1 MSAIRSVFLSK
12 PTYPFFEEIRVSM
25 DLFGGF
31 ALSQKRKTERSLHR
45 NFLAAYPESHP
56 LEISSASLNPVGRA
70 LSAMHL
76 TKTTSSGKLTSVES
90 AFQSSRIYRDGSEQI
105 GPFPEYL
112 YADGREAKKEV
123 KAASRGLHSYEYMFD
138 GIHFGAPDFH
148 ISMFYDFLYL
158 NALTE
163 KDNTETTRRL
173 LEGGFDAFSDLATSS
188 LNSQARSCAIF
199 VGLVKAGRIEEVK
212 TVFSFNRLFRV
223 SPDGQAMGRESYEN
237 VQLLDSKGN
246 ITLLSPV
253 VLLVVGREE
262 ILYEYD
268 RFYGHLSNKKHD
280 DGFIR
285 PSVMEAVDIL
295 KEDINRTQIFKMMYR
310 DNAIGYRIS
319 GAAGCINIPPVLFP
333 GRERKDIETIQM
345 TKYDNTFLS
354 KNEIDAHVM
363 WPWLNE
369 THKDV
374 LPFFEHLI
382 GPFPHAT

>member
-1 MSAIRSVFLSK
+1 MSVIRSVFLSK
-12 PTYPFFEEIRVSM
+12 PTYPFFEEIRVNV

-31 ALSQKRKTERSLHR
+31 APSQKRKTELSLHH
-45 NFLAAYPESHP
+45 NFLSAYPGSHP
-56 LEISSASLNPVGRA
+56 LEISSASLNPIGRA

-76 TKTTSSGKLTSVES
+76 KKTTSSGKLTSVES

-112 YADGREAKKEV
+112 YADGREAKKQV
-123 KAASRGLHSYEYMFD
+123 KAASRGLHSYEYLFD

-148 ISMFYDFLYL
+148 ISLFYDFLYL

-163 KDNTETTRRL
+163 KDNTETMCRL
-173 LEGGFDAFSDLATSS
+173 VEGGFDAFSDLVTNS

-199 VGLVKAGRIEEVK
+199 VGLVKAGLVDEVK
-212 TVFSFNRLFRV
+212 TLPAFNSLFRV
-223 SPDGQAMGRESYEN
+223 SSDGQAIGRESYVN

-246 ITLLSPV
+246 IKLLSPV
-253 VLLVVGREE
+253 APLVVGRDE

-268 RFYGHLSNKKHD
+268 RFYNHLSNKKHD

-285 PSVMEAVDIL
+285 PSVMEALDIL
-295 KEDINRTQIFKMMYR
+295 KEDINRTQVFKMMYR

-319 GAAGCINIPPVLFP
+319 GAEGCINIPPVLFI
-333 GRERKDIETIQM
+333 DTIQM
-345 TKYDNTFLS
+345 RKYDKTFLS
-354 KNEIDAHVM
+354 EDEINAHVM

-374 LPFFEHLI
+374 LTLFENLI
-382 GPFPHAT
+382 GPFPCAK

>member
-56 LEISSASLNPVGRA
+56 LEISSASLNPIGCA
-70 LSAMHL
+70 LFAMHL
-76 TKTTSSGKLTSVES
+76 KKTTSSGMLTSVES

-123 KAASRGLHSYEYMFD
+123 KAASRGLHSYEYLFD
-138 GIHFGAPDFH
+138 GIHFSAPDFH
-148 ISMFYDFLYL
+148 ISLFYDFLYL
-158 NALTE
+158 NALIE
-163 KDNTETTRRL
+163 KDNMETACRL
-173 LEGGFDAFSDLATSS
+173 VEGAFDAFSDLATSS

-199 VGLVKAGRIEEVK
+199 VGLVKAGLVEEVK
-212 TVFSFNRLFRV
+212 TVLSFNRLFRV
-223 SPDGQAMGRESYEN
+223 SFDGQAMGKKSYKN
-237 VQLLDSKGN
+237 VQLLDNKGN

-253 VLLVVGREE
+253 VPLVVGREE

-268 RFYGHLSNKKHD
+268 RFYSHLSNKKHD
-280 DGFIR
+280 DGFMR
-285 PSVMEAVDIL
+285 PSVMETVDIL
-295 KEDINRTQIFKMMYR
+295 KKDISNTKVSKMMYR
-310 DNAIGYRIS
+310 DKAIGYRIS
-319 GAAGCINIPPVLFP
+319 GTEGCINIPPVLFS
-333 GRERKDIETIQM
+333 GREIAGVETIQM
-345 TKYDNTFLS
+345 RKYDNTFLS
-354 KNEIDAHVM
+354 EDEINTRVV

-374 LPFFEHLI
+374 LPLFERLI
-382 GPFPHAT
+382 GPFPCAK